1 MDEMEKNNKKAER
14 KSDSCCDLPNMKVV
28 KGLLAVF
35 LGVLCLML
43 AHKVIVSMMV
53 FIAGLGL
60 VYYGLVMLNMTQV
73 TNFLD
78 MCLAKVKIFCRC
90 K

>member
-1 MDEMEKNNKKAER
+1 MDEMEKKNQKTES
-14 KSDSCCDLPNMKVV
+14 KSDSCCDLPNMQVI
-28 KGLLAVF
+28 KGLIAVF

-53 FIAGLGL
+53 FIAGLVL
-60 VYYGLVMLNMTQV
+60 VYYGLVMLKMTQV

-78 MCLAKVKIFCRC
+78 KCLEKIKIFCRC

>member
-43 AHKVIVSMMV
+43 AHKVIVSMYRQNTPGYV
-53 FIAGLGL
+53 IELE
-60 VYYGLVMLNMTQV
+60 
-73 TNFLD
+73 
-78 MCLAKVKIFCRC
+78 
-90 K
+90 

>member
-1 MDEMEKNNKKAER
+1 MDEMEKNNKKTER

-78 MCLAKVKIFCRC
+78 KCLEKVKIFCRC